1 MRWVLVGVIGALTGL
16 VAFVIVTVVHT
27 LMDAKYNLFEKG
39 EKEIYMQWL
48 ILFCFVI
55 FVMIFLVLEKTM
67 ESGTIALGLWVLLVF
82 NVLFVFVSAIAV
94 ACRVSTWPINNELY
108 INYLS

>member
-1 MRWVLVGVIGALTGL
+1 
-16 VAFVIVTVVHT
+16 
-27 LMDAKYNLFEKG
+27 
-39 EKEIYMQWL
+39 
-48 ILFCFVI
+48 
-55 FVMIFLVLEKTM
+55 MIFLVLEKTM

-94 ACRVSTWPINNELY
+94 ACRVSTWPISNELY